1 MNVIEKLKQDQLQ
14 ARKEKNKFLSGI
26 LTTLIGEII
35 SVGKN
40 NGNRETTND
49 EAVKVI
55 EKFKKNAEQTCTLMS
70 DSGADSKE
78 MESYIEEISIYNSYL
93 PKQMNTEELTSL
105 IKDIIDHDSQI
116 NMGKIMKFLKSQYAG
131 QYDGKEASQI
141 AKKLLP

>member
-55 EKFKKNAEQTCTLMS
+55 EKFKKNAEQTCTLMA